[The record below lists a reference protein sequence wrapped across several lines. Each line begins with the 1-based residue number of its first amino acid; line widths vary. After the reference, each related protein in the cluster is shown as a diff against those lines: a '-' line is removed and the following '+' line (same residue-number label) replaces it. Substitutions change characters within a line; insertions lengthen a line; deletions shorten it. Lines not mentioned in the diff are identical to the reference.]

1 VIFSSSPANTML
13 LIRGIPLLLF
23 CLWMLAVTN
32 AALLRFF
39 GLEVQY
45 VEESG
50 LGPVTVQTETRWLDS
65 TRLILQVGEDESVE
79 EALVVQLHNRLW
91 TYTADVNLLLDLL
104 VSTVAYTF

>member
-1 VIFSSSPANTML
+1 ML
-13 LIRGIPLLLF
+13 LARGIPFLIL
-23 CLWMLAVTN
+23 CLWTLAVTN
-32 AALLRFF
+32 AALLCFF

-65 TRLILQVGEDESVE
+65 TRLLLQVGEDESVE
-79 EALVVQLHNRLW
+79 EALVIWLHNQLW
-91 TYTADVNLLLDLL
+91 TSITDANVLLDLL